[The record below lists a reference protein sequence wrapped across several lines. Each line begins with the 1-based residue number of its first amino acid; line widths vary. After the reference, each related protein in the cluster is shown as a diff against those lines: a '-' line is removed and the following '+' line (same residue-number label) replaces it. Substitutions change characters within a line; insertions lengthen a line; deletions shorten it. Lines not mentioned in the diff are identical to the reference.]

1 MSHIHRALPMVH
13 IPGNRTPPR
22 PLFLSLGPPSPPLVP
37 EPPARPRTES
47 TLVFR
52 AGTGDVSYSLQL
64 HGEAPPGRV
73 TFVHAPQRACS
84 AATPALH
91 SLLLLFAP
99 APSRVVMAPCV
110 RRITPAYLRV
120 TTPSAAQGK
129 LTYNHSSLLCC
140 AMSLSEW
147 RAVVAPT
154 ENKLDRHEL
163 AYITRAPLR
172 RPPYLAIAAQSQT
185 PRGCGIPSVRSN

>member
-13 IPGNRTPPR
+13 IPGNRTPAR

-73 TFVHAPQRACS
+73 TFVHAPQHAGRRS
-84 AATPALH
+84 HPR
-91 SLLLLFAP
+91 P
-99 APSRVVMAPCV
+99 APTASSVLQTRCPCPVPSRHG
-110 RRITPAYLRV
+110 PARSHRPISHSQLRV
-120 TTPSAAQGK
+120 KHPGGAAHKVPDRNRSGGTSP
-129 LTYNHSSLLCC
+129 LPRCTHARLRYGTGCC
-140 AMSLSEW
+140 AVTVYYAGASPYA
-147 RAVVAPT
+147 R
-154 ENKLDRHEL
+154 L
-163 AYITRAPLR
+163 AFSQRLR
-172 RPPYLAIAAQSQT
+172 RLMLWVPWSE
-185 PRGCGIPSVRSN
+185 S